1 MTCDRSVVFSG
12 YSGFLDEE
20 NHIIKKQSKKGR
32 CAHKTSLAKPL
43 LLKLL
48 FQASE
53 VSCHVFVGIIIVGVL
68 PTTFAISSCHH
79 LQQYVFN
86 FVNDLRQV
94 GGFLHQ
100 YGSWIY

>member
-1 MTCDRSVVFSG
+1 MIELCEHAGV
-12 YSGFLDEE
+12 YSFLQDEE

-53 VSCHVFVGIIIVGVL
+53 VSCHVFVGMGIHFPFGN
-68 PTTFAISSCHH
+68 
-79 LQQYVFN
+79 N
-86 FVNDLRQV
+86 FSIGLWSRLTV
-94 GGFLHQ
+94 
-100 YGSWIY
+100 